1 MGCGPVV
8 PPSAVGPSSVSA
20 APVTPSRPMPS
31 PVPSPS
37 PSLPV
42 SGGAVVELVW
52 VRWVEVSR
60 FERLVAVAPGFDPEG
75 RDMGNGLAELGS
87 DEGFCGL
94 SREDIEVESVPGSI
108 DLGLVLDGPLEYFD
122 PVEL

>member
-31 PVPSPS
+31 PVPS

>member
-1 MGCGPVV
+1 MGRGVSGADAAGAV
-8 PPSAVGPSSVSA
+8 P
-20 APVTPSRPMPS
+20 PS
-31 PVPSPS
+31 PVPASPV
-37 PSLPV
+37 LPV
-42 SGGAVVELVW
+42 PLPGVAVVELVW
-52 VRWVEVSR
+52 VRWLEVSR

-75 RDMGNGLAELGS
+75 RDMEDGLAELGS

-122 PVEL
+122 PLEL